1 MTSCEANWTD
11 LNHRALVAAVG
22 DIHAALQ
29 VHIARAKKGA
39 PAHPPVQAG
48 EPTLPPTTLDVLCSS
63 FGLSSFERA
72 IVLLCA
78 GVELDPEIAGLCA
91 TAQGNSA
98 RPYPTFS
105 LAMAALP
112 DPHWSALTPAAP
124 LRRWRLIEI
133 AQQTGVPLVVSALS
147 IDERVL
153 HFLIGVQYTDE
164 RLAALIA
171 PVYSE
176 DLVPSHRTISARIV
190 TRWTYR
196 PSVDAGRALPLIQL
210 CGADQAAIRSV
221 AAEAC
226 REIGLNLY
234 AMGAESM
241 PSTAAELDAFVRLW
255 ERESTLTADALLLE
269 LDAVDRGERRAVSNI
284 SSFLERVSG
293 PIILGARNRW
303 RPLRRA
309 IHTLDIT
316 KPTPQEQREVWT
328 RFLGGASAA
337 VNGYVDRMVSQ
348 FNLGLP
354 AIRESV
360 RSAVCTAAEG
370 EGLAAELWR
379 TGRSQSRPRLE
390 DLAQRIET
398 QASWDDLVLPE
409 IEKSVLHE
417 IAANVHH
424 RGIVYGT
431 WGFGVVGRGLGITA
445 LFSGTSGTG
454 KTLAC
459 EVLAN
464 ALSLDLYRIDLSSVV
479 SKYIGETEKNLRR
492 VFDAAEDGGAILF
505 FDEAD
510 ALFGKRSEVRDS
522 HDRYANIEISYLLQ
536 RMEAYRGLAVLATN
550 LKAALDSAFLRRIR
564 FVVNFPFPSPEQR
577 AEIWRRVFPPDT
589 PVEGIDCLRLSRLDI
604 AGGNIR
610 NIALSAAFL
619 AAEKSEPVRMPKIWQ
634 AARAEFAKLEK
645 PFTPL

>member
-1 MTSCEANWTD
+1 MEANWTG
-11 LNHRALVAAVG
+11 LNHQALIAATAE
-22 DIHAALQ
+22 IRAALET
-29 VHIARAKKGA
+29 HIARVEGA
-39 PAHPPVQAG
+39 AVPSPRQPPEAPPA
-48 EPTLPPTTLDVLCSS
+48 PTTLEVLCST

-78 GVELDPEIAGLCA
+78 GVELDPKISGLCA
-91 TAQGNSA
+91 AAQGNPA
-98 RPYPTFS
+98 RSYPTFS

-171 PVYSE
+171 PVFSE
-176 DLVPSHRTISARIV
+176 DLVPSHKTISARIV
-190 TRWTYR
+190 TRWTHR
-196 PSVDAGRALPLIQL
+196 SSVDAGRPLPVIQL
-210 CGADQAAIRSV
+210 CGADEAAIRSV

-234 AMGAESM
+234 AMGAEAM
-241 PSTAAELDAFVRLW
+241 PSTAAELDAFARLW
-255 ERESTLTADALLLE
+255 ERESALSAYALLLE
-269 LDAVDRGERRAVSNI
+269 LDAVDRNDRRAVSNI
-284 SSFLERVSG
+284 SSFLERITG
-293 PIILGARNRW
+293 PMILSARDRW

-309 IHTLDIT
+309 IHTLDIP
-316 KPTPQEQREVWT
+316 KPTPQEQREAWT
-328 RFLGGASAA
+328 GFLGGASAA
-337 VNGYVDRMVSQ
+337 VNGYVDRMVSH

-370 EGLAAELWR
+370 EGLAAELWQA
-379 TGRSQSRPRLE
+379 GRSQSRPRLE

-398 QASWDDLVLPE
+398 QASWNDLVLPE
-409 IEKSVLHE
+409 TEKSVLRE

-424 RGIVYGT
+424 RSTVYDT
-431 WGFGVVGRGLGITA
+431 WGFGVAKRGLGITA
-445 LFSGTSGTG
+445 LFSGASGTG
-454 KTLAC
+454 KTLAG
-459 EVLAN
+459 EVLSN

-492 VFDAAEDGGAILF
+492 VFDAAEEGGAILF

-510 ALFGKRSEVRDS
+510 ALFGKRSEVKDS

-536 RMEAYRGLAVLATN
+536 RMEAYQGLAILATN

-564 FVVNFPFPSPEQR
+564 FVVNFPFPPAEQR
-577 AEIWRRVFPPDT
+577 AEIWRRVFPEDT
-589 PVEGIDCLRLSRLDI
+589 PLEDIDYPRLSRLDI

-619 AAEKSEPVRMPKIWQ
+619 AAEKNEPVRMPKIWQ

-645 PFTPL
+645 PFTQP